1 MLMQCRSPRD
11 QSYGLDGRSEVS
23 RDLSTTHALSR
34 TLSFLSCG
42 VSENISPTAAHSHTS
57 TFVTHA
63 SGQAD
68 ELLSTRTG
76 PEPAV
81 STGVPGLP
89 RTRIAGLPLF
99 LHADVAA
106 VPKALPGVPSAA
118 TLRGRLGAEPIPDPL
133 PKQVSYPLAI
143 HSICQ
148 LDRPRSATLA
158 LRILPRDDVLTAITM
173 HPMTVTLGYAGV
185 RYPCIWNGC
194 WMLL

>member
-1 MLMQCRSPRD
+1 MLKGLHRTAVVLIRKQCRSPRD
-11 QSYGLDGRSEVS
+11 QSHGLDGRSEVS

-76 PEPAV
+76 PEPAPAA
-81 STGVPGLP
+81 TAPGLP

-106 VPKALPGVPSAA
+106 VPKVLPGVPPAA
-118 TLRGRLGAEPIPDPL
+118 MLHDRLGTDAIPDPL
-133 PKQVSYPLAI
+133 STQVS
-143 HSICQ
+143 HQ
-148 LDRPRSATLA
+148 SAQ
-158 LRILPRDDVLTAITM
+158 
-173 HPMTVTLGYAGV
+173 
-185 RYPCIWNGC
+185 
-194 WMLL
+194 